1 MELAIPLI
9 ALGGLYI
16 ASNKESNQP
25 SATQTRTSTNYSR
38 QQQQQQQQQIMQAAK
53 NAPLPQLSL
62 MNNPQRE
69 GFESAGKPVNYLPN
83 LDNIPQNYPITN
95 EREVKKSS
103 LYEYPSMNASTDKYF
118 NQTYYQQQA
127 NTGENPGNMIQDIY
141 SLTGNFLNKDAF
153 THNNMVPF
161 VGGKIS
167 GALYDNKFA
176 ENVLDNMIG
185 SGSQMIRKEEIAP
198 LFKPEE
204 NVQYTFGAPVQTDF
218 LQSRVNPGM
227 NVNNVKPFESVM
239 VGPGLGQGFTSN
251 GSGGFNSGME
261 DREQWLPKT
270 VDELRVATNPKLTYS
285 LDDLQ
290 GPAQSYVK
298 NVGKMGVMEKNR
310 PDAFFINTPDRWLTT
325 TGEMKGETLRPE
337 QEMGIIR
344 RNNVDT
350 NYMGPAVEAQKA
362 HTYVPSNAEPS
373 KRNQWKEKPVLGGSN
388 AKASNSQAIQ
398 RKMDGYVVN
407 KNNRACVNQS
417 DTFRSGFSGA
427 IGAVIAP
434 VMDMIRP
441 SRKQELTTN
450 LRVYGSSG
458 YAVPAGHTYDTTQ
471 NLQTTTKE
479 TTLHASRGFINNQA
493 SGGVT
498 YLNLDKSTPLNMR
511 NVTDAPAFGTIGGP
525 STGYGAT
532 SYESNYNQTSN
543 GLKAQTIGNRTT
555 GGNMSLFN
563 ADMNVCISKQDC
575 NQQDFRVNGAD
586 SLIKRPPMKENY
598 GELVMPNKAIIADKD
613 LCFGQQRMD
622 PALLNAFNQNPYTQS
637 LASY

>member
-16 ASNKESNQP
+16 ATTKENNTSGGTSNKNGNQNQA
-25 SATQTRTSTNYSR
+25 SSQTAFSR
-38 QQQQQQQQQIMQAAK
+38 QQISNSASI
-53 NAPLPQLSL
+53 LPQLSI
-62 MNNPQRE
+62 MEQSQKE
-69 GFESAGKPVNYLPN
+69 GFESAGRTVNYLPN

-95 EREVKKSS
+95 EKEVHKSS
-103 LYEYPSMNASTDKYF
+103 LYEYPTMNASTDKYF

-127 NTGENPGNMIQDIY
+127 STGTNPGNIIQDIY
-141 SLTGNFLNKDAF
+141 SMSGNFLNKADF

-167 GALYDNKFA
+167 GALYDDKFA
-176 ENVLDNMIG
+176 ENVLDNLIG
-185 SGSQMIRKEEIAP
+185 SGSQMIRKQEVAP
-198 LFKPEE
+198 LFKPQE
-204 NVQYTFGAPVQTDF
+204 NVQYTYGTPVQTDF

-227 NVNNVKPFESVM
+227 NANNVKPFESVM
-239 VGPGLGQGFTSN
+239 VGPGLGKGFSSD

-270 VDELRVATNPKLTYS
+270 VDELRVETNPKLTYT

-298 NVGKMGVMEKNR
+298 NLGKLGTVEKNR
-310 PDAFFINTPDRWLTT
+310 PDTFFINTPDRWLTT
-325 TGEMKGETLRPE
+325 TGEKKGETLRPE

-344 RNNVDT
+344 RNNVDS
-350 NYMGPAVEAQKA
+350 NYMGPAIDAQKA

-388 AKASNSQAIQ
+388 AKASNSDAHQ
-398 RKMDGYVVN
+398 RRQDAYVIG
-407 KNNRACVNQS
+407 KTNRACTKQP
-417 DTFRSGFSGA
+417 DTFGSGFSGA

-450 LRVYGSSG
+450 MRVYGSSG
-458 YAVPAGHTYDTTQ
+458 YAIPAGHTYDTTQ

-479 TTLHASRGFINNQA
+479 TTLHASRGYINNQSA
-493 SGGVT
+493 GGAT
-498 YLNLDKSTPLNMR
+498 YINLDTATPLNKR
-511 NVTDAPAFGTIGGP
+511 NVTDAPSFGTVGGP
-525 STGYGAT
+525 STGYGGM
-532 SYESNYNQTSN
+532 SYESAYNQTSN
-543 GLKAQTIGNRTT
+543 GVRAQTIGNRTT
-555 GGNMSLFN
+555 GGNMKLFN
-563 ADMNVCISKQDC
+563 GDMNVCISKQDC
-575 NQQDFRVNGAD
+575 SQQDFRVNGAD
-586 SLIKRPPMKENY
+586 SVIKRAPMKENY
-598 GELVMPNKAIIADKD
+598 GEMIMPNKAIIADKD
-613 LCFGQQRMD
+613 LAFGAQRMD